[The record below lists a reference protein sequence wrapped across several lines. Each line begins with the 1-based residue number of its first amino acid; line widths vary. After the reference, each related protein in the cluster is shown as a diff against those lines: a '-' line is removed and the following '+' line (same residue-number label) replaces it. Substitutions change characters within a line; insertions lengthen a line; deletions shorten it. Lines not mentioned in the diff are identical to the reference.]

1 MDRKNVLSF
10 GAVAVAAALLAPSA
24 LCAQEGDPYTIE
36 TMEEYNG
43 GLKALWMDIQIEQI
57 EALTVGNGHSK
68 ARLHRQPFRWVA
80 GDTRRGAAGS
90 NLTYLVDQS
99 GLAGSGLDAAAAEAA
114 IDRAMASWATI
125 PCFAKKVGVVK
136 NAYTGADPDIFDSLL
151 GYGDLG
157 DYRSASI
164 VHAGW
169 MPPSFFDAVSGPGSG
184 ETVLAIS
191 VTFIY
196 VGADGIP
203 TDINRDH
210 HLDTAA
216 NEIYY
221 NEAFSWLIGNDLGGS
236 FGSDLGSTDDIG
248 ISFDIDL
255 ESVAMHE
262 VGHSLGIGH
271 IGAPLEATMNPVYT
285 GTHQNLNPLDGAAL
299 CSVWGHWP
307 NN

>member
-1 MDRKNVLSF
+1 MDRKKLSF
-10 GAVAVAAALLAPSA
+10 GAVAVAAVLLAPSG
-24 LCAQEGDPYTIE
+24 LLAQEGDPYTIE

-99 GLAGSGLDAAAAEAA
+99 GLAGSGLDAVAAEAA
-114 IDRAMASWATI
+114 LDRAMASWASI
-125 PCFAKKVGVVK
+125 SCFANKVGMVK
-136 NAYTGADPDIFDSLL
+136 NAYNGADPDIFDGLL
-151 GYGDLG
+151 GYGDFG
-157 DYRSASI
+157 NYRSASI
-164 VHAGW
+164 VQAGW

-196 VGADGIP
+196 VGADGKP
-203 TDINRDH
+203 TDINKDR

-221 NEAFSWLIGNDLGGS
+221 NEAFSWMI
-236 FGSDLGSTDDIG
+236 GSDLGSASGGDDIG
-248 ISFDIDL
+248 LEINRNIDL
-255 ESVAMHE
+255 ESVAVHE
-262 VGHSLGIGH
+262 IGHSLGLGH
-271 IGAPLEATMNPVYT
+271 ISAPVEATMNSVYT
-285 GTHQNLNPLDGAAL
+285 GVNQSLGPLDSAAL
-299 CSVWGHWP
+299 CSIWGQWP
-307 NN
+307 N